1 MPTWMKRVPMVT
13 GVLAALAGFLT
24 VRSTNMTNLAN
35 YNSTQAVLHQAQ
47 SSDAWNEYEADSL
60 KRHMDENALRTSNL
74 DAATQQA
81 LTNEITGLRKKQDLE
96 LPEANSQA
104 QQRDAELFNSKQK
117 LAIKDML
124 DYAGMAAQVA
134 IALASVAALTKKSA
148 AYHVGV
154 VIGLIAILIT
164 GYAMVQPYLAH
175 LLHH

>member
-1 MPTWMKRVPMVT
+1 MKRVPMVT
-13 GVLAALAGFLT
+13 GVLAGLAGFLT

-60 KRHMDENALRTSNL
+60 KRHMDENALRTTNL

-148 AYHVGV
+148 AYHVGFS
-154 VIGLIAILIT
+154 IGVIAILIT
-164 GYAMVQPYLAH
+164 GYAMIQPYLAH
-175 LLHH
+175 LFHR